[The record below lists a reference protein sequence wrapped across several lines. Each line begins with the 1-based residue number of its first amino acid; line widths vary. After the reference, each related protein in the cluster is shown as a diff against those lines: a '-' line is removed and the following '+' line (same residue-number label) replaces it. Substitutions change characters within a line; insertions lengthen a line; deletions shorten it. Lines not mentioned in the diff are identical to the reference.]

1 MRIEVS
7 RTGGRPPRAR
17 RLRSACSRA
26 RACTS
31 LTCTSL
37 TSHRARARRPRRLVS
52 GSWGGTIPGD
62 LGLSTR
68 PEDDSRSSSTTRR
81 ALATAAGQPYGPPRE
96 GPRTSPGLPSAGR
109 PNLGGPGRGF
119 RLPAGRARGWSLSL
133 PAAVGGVGCGRG
145 PALPASSLSSEPGSN
160 RPTCHRNPESP
171 VIRKSEIVEFW
182 VPVGIGTKS

>member
-7 RTGGRPPRAR
+7 RTGGRPPRGASEAHAR
-17 RLRSACSRA
+17 GL
-26 RACTS
+26 
-31 LTCTSL
+31 
-37 TSHRARARRPRRLVS
+37 ARARTSRVRASPATERAPGVRGGWYQGVGEVRFQVTWGKARDQRTILGARLPLEGPWRPLRASL
-52 GSWGGTIPGD
+52 TD
-62 LGLSTR
+62 
-68 PEDDSRSSSTTRR
+68 RR
-81 ALATAAGQPYGPPRE
+81 AR

-133 PAAVGGVGCGRG
+133 TAAVGGVGCGRG
-145 PALPASSLSSEPGSN
+145 PALPASFLSSEPGSN